1 MPIGD
6 ALTAV
11 AALATPHALD
21 NFRTQL
27 DPEWIERALR
37 ATGTSTIRKRRLPSE
52 QVIWVVLGMAMF
64 RDRSIA
70 DVVASLDLA
79 LGPEGSTASKSAIAQ
94 ARKRLGSEP
103 IKWLFETSAATWST
117 EAASA
122 YRWRGLAVYG
132 VDGTNLRVAD
142 SPENRAEFGG
152 QSGRNK
158 SESGYPLLRVVTL
171 MALRSHLLRGAV
183 LSPYGGTSELL
194 EAKPLFS
201 LLVDRSLTIVDKH
214 YLSATTL
221 LGISESGKQRHWLT
235 RAKSNTA
242 YTVIEDLARG
252 DQLVEM
258 NVSPEARKKDPNLP
272 FRWVAR
278 AIRYGVPGHP
288 PSVLLTSLLDPVEY
302 PAKEII
308 AMYHERWELELG
320 YDEVKTH
327 LLQREEAIRSQ
338 TPDGVRQE
346 TWGILLAYNMV
357 RLEMARV
364 AAEAKVAPTRIS
376 FVVSIQR
383 IRSEWEWLAIT
394 SGQGAIPKKLL
405 ALRADLRRFILPSRR
420 TERRYPRAVKIK
432 MTSYPRKRPAAE
444 KR

>member
-1 MPIGD
+1 MPIAD
-6 ALTAV
+6 ALAAV
-11 AALATPHALD
+11 AVLASPHALD
-21 NFRTQL
+21 NFRSHL
-27 DPEWIERALR
+27 DPEWIEQALR

-70 DVVASLDLA
+70 DVVAGLDLA

-103 IKWLFETSAATWST
+103 LKWLFEASAATWST
-117 EAASA
+117 EAAA
-122 YRWRGLAVYG
+122 TCRWRELAVYG
-132 VDGTNLRVAD
+132 VDGTSLRVAD

-152 QSGRNK
+152 QPGRSK
-158 SESGYPLLRVVTL
+158 TQSAYPLVRIVTL

-183 LSPYGGTSELL
+183 LSPYAGTSELL

-214 YLSATTL
+214 DLSAATL
-221 LGISESGKQRHWLT
+221 LGISQSGDQRHWLT

-258 NVSPEARKKDPNLP
+258 IVSPEARKKDPSLP
-272 FRWVAR
+272 LRWMAR
-278 AIRYGVPGHP
+278 AIRYVVPGHP
-288 PSVLLTSLLDPVEY
+288 PSVLLTSLLDPVLH
-302 PAKEII
+302 PAKEIVD
-308 AMYHERWELELG
+308 MYHERWELELG

-338 TPDGVRQE
+338 TPEGVRQE

-364 AAEAKVAPTRIS
+364 AAEAEVAPTRIS
-376 FVVSIQR
+376 FVVSVQR

-405 ALRADLRRFILPSRR
+405 ALRADLKRFVLPPRRS
-420 TERRYPRAVKIK
+420 ERRYPRAVKIK
-432 MTSYPRKRPAAE
+432 MSNYPRKRPTAE